1 MTPRIRRV
9 LVPGTQLRAGKSGGA
24 GSNHLLGVHNPA
36 LYRVSY
42 APVVTS
48 TAGGSRTHTG
58 TVAHDLLRVARM
70 HFATA
75 A

>member
-9 LVPGTQLRAGKSGGA
+9 LVPGSATSGKSGGA

-42 APVVTS
+42 APVLTS

-58 TVAHDLLRVARM
+58 TVAHDLLRIARM